1 MLIHS
6 QIVEFKAA
14 GRSTFG
20 YLAHPKGEGAFP
32 GVVVLQEWWGIDT
45 HMQQVI
51 ERLAQ
56 EGFVALSPD
65 LYHGQVVT
73 DAEEAQQLAQQLDRQ
88 SALQEIEQSIA
99 YLENSPLVDP
109 KKIGLLGFGIGG
121 SLAAML
127 ASTGHANRV
136 GALIIFYGGQ
146 ADPDN
151 PSHEQAIQATVAPF
165 LGIYGGEDETISQD
179 YIRWLQ
185 EKLAT
190 HEKKHHIIV
199 YPQARR
205 SFFHTNRDTYR
216 ADDSADAWEHTLS
229 WLKKYLVK
237 A

>member
-6 QIVEFKAA
+6 QIVEFKAE

-20 YLAHPKGEGAFP
+20 YLAHPKGEGTFP

-45 HMQQVI
+45 HIQQVT

-56 EGFVALSPD
+56 EGFVALASD
-65 LYHGQVVT
+65 LYHGQVAT
-73 DAEEAQQLAQQLDRQ
+73 SAEEAQQLAQQLDRQ
-88 SALQEIEQSIA
+88 NALQEIQQSIT
-99 YLENSPLVDP
+99 YLENSALVDP

-127 ASTGHANRV
+127 ASTGDANQV
-136 GALIIFYGGQ
+136 GALVIFYGGSG
-146 ADPDN
+146 DPDD
-151 PSHEQAIQATVAPF
+151 PSHEQTIQSTVAPF

-179 YIRWLQ
+179 YVRWLRD
-185 EKLAT
+185 KLAM

-199 YPQARR
+199 YPQAKR
-205 SFFHTNRDTYR
+205 SFFHTHRDTYR
-216 ADDSADAWEHTLS
+216 AEDAADAWQHTLT
-229 WLKKYLVK
+229 WLKQHLIK